1 MWPQYAFGL
10 VLQDVY
16 AHKALPVE
24 REDPSAAAEAAAPI
38 MRVDLE
44 AKKMAMET
52 AVAAM
57 AERRRDAMEA
67 AKTELPELWKL
78 MDDCLVSDPEERE
91 SRKGNARTLAI
102 RAHDGREQDATLHH
116 GSMAAW

>member
-1 MWPQYAFGL
+1 MWPQYAFGF

-44 AKKMAMET
+44 AKKMET

-57 AERRRDAMEA
+57 AERRRDDMEA